1 MGRQR
6 GVAFGDLLLIDLIQF
21 HTESTKQAMAR
32 KWLSRANFGHVQ
44 PHFKVQNCTLHE
56 FS

>member
-1 MGRQR
+1 MR
-6 GVAFGDLLLIDLIQF
+6 AFGDLLLIDLIEIP
-21 HTESTKQAMAR
+21 TEFTKPAMAR
-32 KWLSRANFGHVQ
+32 KWLSRADFGHGH